1 MLRMYLIDK
10 PSKREYYLHLVY
22 FSYNNGYQALLKMQ
36 AFEALN
42 GRKCNMQGSWDNLV
56 ETIVIGP

>member
-1 MLRMYLIDK
+1 MYVMK
-10 PSKREYYLHLVY
+10 NPSKWENNLHIVY

-56 ETIVIGP
+56 ETVVIGP